1 MTVHLFK
8 LALSVV
14 TFQSVLICNDFCTV
28 VCVLSEVTSSGN
40 IKRKNIPLY
49 TEKISNIQTLV
60 VNQINLL
67 FILLF
72 NLSELK

>member
-14 TFQSVLICNDFCTV
+14 TFLSVLICNEFCTV

-40 IKRKNIPLY
+40 IKRKNIPLH
-49 TEKISNIQTLV
+49 TEKISNILV

-67 FILLF
+67 FLLLF
-72 NLSELK
+72 N

>member
-1 MTVHLFK
+1 MTVQLFM

-14 TFQSVLICNDFCTV
+14 IFQSVLICNDFCTV

-40 IKRKNIPLY
+40 IKRKNFPLY

-60 VNQINLL
+60 ANQINLL
-67 FILLF
+67 FILLLF
-72 NLSELK
+72 N